1 MLRRFKPQ
9 VAVSHDF
16 NGEYGH
22 GMHKLNAAMMKRA
35 VEISGDKSFF
45 SETAEKYG
53 VYTPKKLYV
62 HLYGKNK
69 IVMDYDTPS
78 EFFGGKTPFEMSK
91 LGFAEHKSQ
100 QGTWF
105 KSWMLGKN
113 GEITKASQIKK
124 YSPCEYGL
132 YFTSVGA
139 DVNKNDMLENI
150 TLYSEQERIKAEE
163 EAEKQR
169 LAKEKEAEEKAK
181 SEAAKKAQRARKR
194 KMIIAAVLTPIALFV
209 IFIIAINAAARYKAA
224 KRRKMRGRK

>member
-1 MLRRFKPQ
+1 
-9 VAVSHDF
+9 
-16 NGEYGH
+16 
-22 GMHKLNAAMMKRA
+22 
-35 VEISGDKSFF
+35 
-45 SETAEKYG
+45 
-53 VYTPKKLYV
+53 
-62 HLYGKNK
+62 
-69 IVMDYDTPS
+69 
-78 EFFGGKTPFEMSK
+78 
-91 LGFAEHKSQ
+91 
-100 QGTWF
+100 
-105 KSWMLGKN
+105 MLGKN

-169 LAKEKEAEEKAK
+169 LAKEKEAEEKSKA
-181 SEAAKKAQRARKR
+181 EAAKKAQKARKR
-194 KMIIAAVLTPIALFV
+194 KVVIAAVLTPIALFV